1 MFRTRLLRT
10 PKQALG
16 LGLRAS
22 SATTSFNTSFSAGLN
37 AARRNLH
44 SVPALPH
51 DYSQGVPNLMS
62 AGGFAI
68 AWTDYMKLMLDKLN
82 AMVAGQNIFSLYM
95 YMDFR

>member
-22 SATTSFNTSFSAGLN
+22 AAATTSFNPSLSAGFN
-37 AARRNLH
+37 AARRSLH

-68 AWTDYMKLMLDKLN
+68 AWTDYMTLMLDKLN
-82 AMVAGQNIFSLYM
+82 AMVAGE
-95 YMDFR
+95 